1 LVSLSPRNAA
11 FLGQPIAQ
19 FERLSPLLQR
29 AGYRIHR
36 ATDAVSVLDSV
47 WSTPLEMIIVNHPVT
62 GLDLDDL
69 LTTIRDRSSP
79 SRNAGLILVLGDDD
93 LRGARSYLGRG
104 VNRVVARSLLS
115 EGLVG
120 AVGDLLDVSPRL
132 PVRAMV
138 QVESRDGSRSTRTL
152 TRTQDLSL
160 TGMLIQGGQEFPLGS
175 EFSFELHLPGEDIAV
190 VGSARVVRR
199 CDTEREP
206 LEGVGASFAGFEGNG
221 HRWLAS
227 FLEREAS

>member
-1 LVSLSPRNAA
+1 VSLSSRHAA

-19 FERLSPLLQR
+19 CERLSPLLQR
-29 AGYRIHR
+29 AGYRITR

-62 GLDLDDL
+62 GLGLDDL

-79 SRNAGLILVLGDDD
+79 SRNAGVILVVADQEW
-93 LRGARSYLGRG
+93 RGARSYLGNG

-115 EGLVG
+115 EGLIG
-120 AVGDLLDVSPRL
+120 AVGDLLDISPRL
-132 PVRAMV
+132 PVRAVV
-138 QVESRDGSRSTRTL
+138 QVESRDSSRSTRTL
-152 TRTQDLSL
+152 MRTQDLSL
-160 TGMLIQGGQEFPLGS
+160 TGMLIQGGQELPVGTNL
-175 EFSFELHLPGEDIAV
+175 SFELHLPGEEIAV

-199 CDTEREP
+199 CDVERES
-206 LEGVGASFAGFEGNG
+206 LDGVGASFSGFEGNG
-221 HRWLAS
+221 HRSLAA